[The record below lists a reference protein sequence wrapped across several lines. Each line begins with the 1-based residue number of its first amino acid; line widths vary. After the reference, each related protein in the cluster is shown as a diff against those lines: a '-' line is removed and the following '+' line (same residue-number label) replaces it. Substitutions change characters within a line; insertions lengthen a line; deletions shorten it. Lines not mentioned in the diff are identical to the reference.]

1 MSEDNKALV
10 RRFYDE
16 IFTKK
21 NANAIDEICS
31 PDFVDR
37 NPMPGQSPGR
47 QGMKDVFGGFLHA
60 FPDMAVTIEEMIAER
75 DLVAARF
82 TVTGTHQGEL
92 MGAKPTGKKITVHGI
107 DMMRIVGGK
116 VVEATHYGDE
126 MIALMKLGVRPPV

>member
-1 MSEDNKALV
+1 MSEENKALV

-21 NANAIDEICS
+21 NTNAIDEICS

-37 NPMPGQSPGR
+37 NPMPGQAPGR
-47 QGMKDVFGGFLHA
+47 QGMKDAFAGFMRA
-60 FPDMAVTIEEMIAER
+60 FPDMVLTIEEIIAER
-75 DLVAARF
+75 NLVATRF
-82 TVTGTHQGEL
+82 TVTGTHHGEI
-92 MGAKPTGKKITVHGI
+92 MGAKPTSKKITVHAI

-126 MIALMKLGVRPPV
+126 MIALMQVGVRPPV

>member
-37 NPMPGQSPGR
+37 NPMRVSRP
-47 QGMKDVFGGFLHA
+47 DVKA
-60 FPDMAVTIEEMIAER
+60 
-75 DLVAARF
+75 
-82 TVTGTHQGEL
+82 
-92 MGAKPTGKKITVHGI
+92 
-107 DMMRIVGGK
+107 
-116 VVEATHYGDE
+116 
-126 MIALMKLGVRPPV
+126 

>member
-31 PDFVDR
+31 PEFVDR

-47 QGMKDVFGGFLHA
+47 QGMKDAFGGFY
-60 FPDMAVTIEEMIAER
+60 M
-75 DLVAARF
+75 RF
-82 TVTGTHQGEL
+82 QTW
-92 MGAKPTGKKITVHGI
+92 P
-107 DMMRIVGGK
+107 
-116 VVEATHYGDE
+116 
-126 MIALMKLGVRPPV
+126 

>member
-31 PDFVDR
+31 PDFVER
-37 NPMPGQSPGR
+37 NPMPGQSPAR
-47 QGMKDVFGGFLHA
+47 QGMKGAFGGFLHA
-60 FPDMAVTIEEMIAER
+60 FPDMAVIIEEMIAER
-75 DLVAARF
+75 DVVAARF

-92 MGAKPTGKKITVHGI
+92 MGAKPTC
-107 DMMRIVGGK
+107 DRIPKRRGS
-116 VVEATHYGDE
+116 
-126 MIALMKLGVRPPV
+126 PSS

>member
-37 NPMPGQSPGR
+37 NPMPGQAPGR
-47 QGMKDVFGGFLHA
+47 QGMKDSFAGFLRA

-75 DLVAARF
+75 ELVASARD
-82 TVTGTHQGEL
+82 TKTSSSSSRRTL
-92 MGAKPTGKKITVHGI
+92 TCASPSKSDYGAIWGWCGHRSRNRSRP
-107 DMMRIVGGK
+107 VGLFVACG
-116 VVEATHYGDE
+116 
-126 MIALMKLGVRPPV
+126 LRP

>member
-37 NPMPGQSPGR
+37 NPMPGQSAGH
-47 QGMKDVFGGFLHA
+47 QGMKDSFAGFLRA

-82 TVTGTHQGEL
+82 TVTGTHQGEI
-92 MGAKPTGKKITVHGI
+92 MGAKPTGNKITVHGI
-107 DMMRIVGGK
+107 D
-116 VVEATHYGDE
+116 
-126 MIALMKLGVRPPV
+126 

>member
-47 QGMKDVFGGFLHA
+47 QGMKDAFGGFLHA

-107 DMMRIVGGK
+107 DMMRIVGGN

-126 MIALMKLGVRPPV
+126 IIALMKLGVRLPV

>member
-47 QGMKDVFGGFLHA
+47 QGMKDSFAGFLRA
-60 FPDMAVTIEEMIAER
+60 FPDMAVTIVEFPGFSGHPF
-75 DLVAARF
+75 AAAC
-82 TVTGTHQGEL
+82 EPL
-92 MGAKPTGKKITVHGI
+92 
-107 DMMRIVGGK
+107 RIPL
-116 VVEATHYGDE
+116 D
-126 MIALMKLGVRPPV
+126 